1 MLSLRQLVVDNGV
14 ASPFQQVLA
23 WLSKRKNFFA
33 ATGIALDFL
42 QNADTLFYLWK
53 HAEMINEEDEETKLI
68 GLLDGI
74 IPVRILDESNG
85 MAVTSSPSSVTAVH
99 LSEMTVGCFIKGG
112 GTMEKS
118 LI

>member
-1 MLSLRQLVVDNGV
+1 
-14 ASPFQQVLA
+14 
-23 WLSKRKNFFA
+23 
-33 ATGIALDFL
+33 
-42 QNADTLFYLWK
+42 
-53 HAEMINEEDEETKLI
+53 MINEEDEETKLI

-85 MAVTSSPSSVTAVH
+85 MAVTSFPSSVTAVH

-118 LI
+118 LIQFLELNKLYVPSRVALMLAVSAVNEIVDDNTPEKATIKRKKARHDNSFDN